1 MWFTEDAWSP
11 IIACVVL
18 GVLFFVA
25 YSVTQR
31 SKILLPV
38 PLLLVACIAIY
49 FIEQAIVTETERV
62 EQSLLELIDTFA
74 LESRQTVK
82 NQTPLC
88 LRFFSLRNDR
98 DRKRVGAASFLVRV
112 DDQRVTDVQI
122 KLTNESTRAITHFRA
137 NGDVSLGT
145 GGGGGHYSSR
155 WELTWQKEADEWK
168 VTGMRMLNVMTGAEQ
183 NIPRVD

>member
-11 IIACVVL
+11 IIVCVVV
-18 GVLFFVA
+18 GVLFFVGF
-25 YSVTQR
+25 SVTQR
-31 SKILLPV
+31 QKWLLPV

-49 FIEQAIVTETERV
+49 FIEQAIVTDTERV

-74 LESRQTVK
+74 LESRQTPK

-88 LRFFSLRNDR
+88 LRFFSVRNDR

-112 DDQRVTDVQI
+112 DNQRVTDVQI
-122 KLTNESTRAITHFRA
+122 KLTNQSTRAITHFRA
-137 NGDVSLGT
+137 NGDVSLGAS
-145 GGGGGHYSSR
+145 GGGSHYSSR

-168 VTGMRMLNVMTGAEQ
+168 VTGTKMLNVMTGDEQ
-183 NIPRVD
+183 NIPNVD